1 MVDADFTNKNI
12 LIVGLG
18 LMGGSIAR
26 ALKRA
31 GVENVRA
38 LDKNPDVIAQAKKE
52 GLIELGYTGS
62 EEVLTQADF
71 VVVCLYPELAVE
83 FINENEHAF
92 KSGALITDICGV
104 KKPVVDNV
112 CITRG
117 DIEFVPAHPMA
128 GSERQGFE
136 FSFAELF
143 DGCNYIIC
151 PSDKNSEGAVSQV
164 EAFAKI
170 LGAKNIVKAAPA
182 EHDEYIAYTS
192 QIPHALAVA
201 YMHSA
206 KDRDILP
213 FAGGSFRDV
222 SRVAL
227 INEVMWA
234 ELFSRNAH
242 KLADELESLEQEIA
256 KIAQYVKGGQTQELA
271 QYMKHGR
278 EQKEKYN
285 AENNG

>member
-1 MVDADFTNKNI
+1 MVEADFTNKNI

-31 GVENVRA
+31 GVKNIWA
-38 LDKNPDVIAQAKKE
+38 LDKNPDVLAQAKKE
-52 GLIELGYTGS
+52 GVIERGF
-62 EEVLTQADF
+62 EDAKAVLPKADF
-71 VVVCLYPELAVE
+71 VVVCLYPELAVA
-83 FINENEHAF
+83 FINQNESRF
-92 KSGALITDICGV
+92 KSGAIITDICGV
-104 KKPVVDNV
+104 KKPVVDRV
-112 CITRG
+112 KIERG

-128 GSERQGFE
+128 GSERQGYE

-151 PSDKNSEGAVSQV
+151 PSEKNSAEAVSEV
-164 EAFAKI
+164 EAFARI
-170 LGAKNIVKAAPA
+170 LGAKKIVTATPA

-206 KDRDILP
+206 KERDILP

-234 ELFSRNAH
+234 ELFSQNAH
-242 KLADELESLEQEIA
+242 KLADELESLEKEIA
-256 KIAQYVKGGQTQELA
+256 KIAQYVKNGQSQELA

-278 EQKEKYN
+278 KQKEKYN

>member
-1 MVDADFTNKNI
+1 MVDADFKNKNI

-31 GVENVRA
+31 GIGSVWA
-38 LDKNPDVIAQAKKE
+38 LDKNLEVIEEAEKE
-52 GLIELGYTGS
+52 GLISRGFGRAQSALPE
-62 EEVLTQADF
+62 ADF

-83 FINENEHAF
+83 FINENEQYF

-112 CITRG
+112 AITRG
-117 DIEFVPAHPMA
+117 DIEYVPAHPMA

-151 PSDKNSEGAVSQV
+151 PTEKNSAAAVAEA

-170 LGAKNIVKAAPA
+170 LGARKIVKATPA

-242 KLADELESLEQEIA
+242 KLAEELESLEQEIA
-256 KIAQYVKGGQTQELA
+256 KITQYVKNGQTKELA